1 MRNWTLKNWI
11 GSAILFL
18 GIAIIAYLFSKQ
30 QLVLG
35 LAFSMIPL
43 LLLVV
48 MISLDNPYWGMIIL
62 FTENYFIMGIG
73 RYLPVSGIGVL
84 TDALLFYIL
93 FSCVT
98 RTIFNND
105 IQWKRAVNGATFLFG
120 LWFLYCI
127 FELANPTAMTTAWL
141 ASFRSLN
148 LYPFLVCLLAS
159 IIFDKFK
166 NLKTIITLLSVFLI
180 LAFLKV
186 MMQKSFGFDSA
197 EWRWLHQGD
206 NAKTHLLASGTRYF
220 SFFTDAGN
228 FGSSMAFGFVVF
240 SVLTLNTKDRIKK
253 IYFLAVAL
261 LAILAMFISGTRGAL
276 AVPAAGFVLLLVLL
290 KQIKIIIPSALVMAL
305 VVFLLMFTTIGN
317 GNQQI
322 RRMRT
327 AFDPQEAS
335 LMVRKENQKRLSDYM
350 KTRPFGEGIGLSG
363 VDAKRFDPNRLTTNI
378 PNDSS
383 YVKIWVETGVVGL
396 ILYLAIHLSIIGY
409 SAYNIMFRI
418 KNQELKGYLMAI
430 TCGIFGLLAS
440 AYGNAFFTQY
450 PNGMLVPFLY
460 AFIFAGPTFD
470 KELENKFLNS

>member
-1 MRNWTLKNWI
+1 MRNWSLKKWI
-11 GSAILFL
+11 GFAILVI
-18 GIAIIAYLFSKQ
+18 GVTIITYLFSKQ
-30 QLVLG
+30 QLVFG
-35 LAFSMIPL
+35 LAFSIIPV

-62 FTENYFIMGIG
+62 FTENYFIMGIA

-84 TDALLFYIL
+84 TDALIFYII
-93 FSCVT
+93 FSCVL
-98 RTIFNND
+98 RTLFNND
-105 IQWKRAVNGATFLFG
+105 VQWNKAVNGASLLFG
-120 LWFLYCI
+120 IWFIYCI
-127 FELANPTAMTTAWL
+127 FELINPTAVTNAWL

-148 LYPFLVCLLAS
+148 LYPFMVCILS
-159 IIFDKFK
+159 SMIFNKYK
-166 NLKTIITLLSVFLI
+166 NLKTVITLLSVFVFF
-180 LAFLKV
+180 AFLKV
-186 MMQKSFGFDSA
+186 MIQKTFGFDSA

-240 SVLTLNTKDRIKK
+240 SIVGLYTKNTLKRM
-253 IYFLAVAL
+253 YFLLVAVLAL
-261 LAILAMFISGTRGAL
+261 LAMFISGTRGAL
-276 AVPAAGFVLLLVLL
+276 AVPAAGFVLLLILL
-290 KQIKIIIPSALVMAL
+290 KQIKIIIPSAVVMAL
-305 VVFLLMFTTIGN
+305 LIFILMFTTIGN
-317 GNQQI
+317 GNPQI

-383 YVKIWVETGVVGL
+383 YVKIWVETGVTGL
-396 ILYLAIHLSIIGY
+396 ILFLAIHLSIIGY

-418 KNQELKGYLMAI
+418 KNQELKGLLTAV
-430 TCGIFGLLAS
+430 TCGVFGLLAS

-450 PNGMLVPFLY
+450 PNGMLVAFIY
-460 AFIFAGPTFD
+460 SFIFAGPSFD
-470 KELENKFLNS
+470 KELDNKILKT